1 MITDDGELT
10 NSYPENNP
18 DGDVANVDEYL
29 KRGQILNRLLGIIR
43 LTSSRDTLVELFD
56 PELDES
62 EFLDEEGTRI
72 YQSLIGSENW
82 LVQLGL
88 FGIASKESWP
98 LLIPRG
104 DI

>member
-1 MITDDGELT
+1 MTTDDGKLT

-29 KRGQILNRLLGIIR
+29 KRGHILNRLLGIII
-43 LTSSRDTLVELFD
+43 LTSSRDTLVDTDIFFD

-62 EFLDEEGTRI
+62 EFLDKEGTRI
-72 YQSLIGSENW
+72 YQSLIGSAKW

-88 FGIASKESWP
+88 
-98 LLIPRG
+98 LILRC
-104 DI
+104 IL